1 MWGEG
6 VQVSGRGGS
15 VFLGP
20 LFIVLLRDK
29 NMAIQVRR
37 PKMGELEMTKNGGA
51 RDDSSWRI
59 KHQIKAFKDIV
70 G

>member
-51 RDDSSWRI
+51 RDDSS
-59 KHQIKAFKDIV
+59 
-70 G
+70 